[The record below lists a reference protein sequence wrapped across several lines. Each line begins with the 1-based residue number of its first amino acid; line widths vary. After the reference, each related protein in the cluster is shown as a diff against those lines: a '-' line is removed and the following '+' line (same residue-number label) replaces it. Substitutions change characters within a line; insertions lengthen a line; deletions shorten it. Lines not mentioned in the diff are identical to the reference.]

1 LRLLILLIL
10 FSGLVSAAPKKRE
23 KTPTFEHSH
32 DLTLG
37 RYFQKPEGND
47 PGDESFDLEFNSE
60 YVFTHFKITSYFYYA
75 YNLVNKSESDFDD
88 PTFNVTTFPK
98 NFAPA
103 FKVRYFLVSTLAL
116 SKSAREIQEQYG
128 TLGAGIGL
136 ILDTE
141 YLKASNYN
149 LSGSVAISKGFQKA
163 EYNIRGYSNNNYYM
177 IYNVLGGYDQGNW
190 SVFLLGR
197 FYQYF
202 KYVSD
207 ESTEMFL
214 SVQDIG
220 YMFAKS
226 HQVGFGHANRMP
238 FYDENSGEVGV
249 RVVNP
254 ESSYF
259 YLRYTV
265 YF

>member
-1 LRLLILLIL
+1 
-10 FSGLVSAAPKKRE
+10 
-23 KTPTFEHSH
+23 
-32 DLTLG
+32 
-37 RYFQKPEGND
+37 
-47 PGDESFDLEFNSE
+47 
-60 YVFTHFKITSYFYYA
+60 
-75 YNLVNKSESDFDD
+75 
-88 PTFNVTTFPK
+88 
-98 NFAPA
+98 
-103 FKVRYFLVSTLAL
+103 
-116 SKSAREIQEQYG
+116 
-128 TLGAGIGL
+128 
-136 ILDTE
+136 
-141 YLKASNYN
+141 
-149 LSGSVAISKGFQKA
+149 
-163 EYNIRGYSNNNYYM
+163 M

>member
-1 LRLLILLIL
+1 MRLLILLIL

-149 LSGSVAISKGFQKA
+149 LSGSVAISKGFQKP
-163 EYNIRGYSNNNYYM
+163 NI
-177 IYNVLGGYDQGNW
+177 IFVAILIIII
-190 SVFLLGR
+190 
-197 FYQYF
+197 
-202 KYVSD
+202 
-207 ESTEMFL
+207 T
-214 SVQDIG
+214 
-220 YMFAKS
+220 
-226 HQVGFGHANRMP
+226 
-238 FYDENSGEVGV
+238 
-249 RVVNP
+249 
-254 ESSYF
+254 
-259 YLRYTV
+259 
-265 YF
+265 